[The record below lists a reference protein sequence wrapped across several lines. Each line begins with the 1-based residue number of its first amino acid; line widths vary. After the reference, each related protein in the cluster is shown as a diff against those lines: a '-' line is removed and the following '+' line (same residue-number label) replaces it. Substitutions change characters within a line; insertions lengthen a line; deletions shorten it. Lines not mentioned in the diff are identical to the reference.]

1 MKKYLI
7 AFLLSLSCT
16 FALAA
21 VGCDKTEE
29 ISSPTESESSEPVDS
44 SSPDDGENEEPE
56 YTGSYKVTFEE
67 GEGFTYKTDVVSG
80 EEVDGGEYV
89 EFEIDLGG
97 FYTESVPT
105 VFVNEK
111 PIAHN
116 GSGKYSVQV
125 TDSELYIRVT
135 GIKKDV
141 STLNQTGTGSLEDP
155 FEIWKPIDLIYMADK
170 VNAGEQAYVQGAY
183 ILASNIDC
191 KGEELKVIGD
201 GSTDYSYFS
210 GCFTCDYT
218 EDGVLRDYK
227 ISNFTIN
234 SQNSNN
240 VGLFGQV
247 YSDFTVTS
255 SGLFYGI
262 RLDNFTIEAGLYNH
276 SGDNKTICAGGLIG
290 YGVGANML
298 LCQATNGTVNVTAD
312 TNYFSF
318 AGGLIGYQQAY
329 YDSSYGQYFASEIAY
344 ATVDVDV
351 TVLGGG
357 MALYAGGISGYMAT
371 NYPLVS
377 TASVHNSYSTGDVAG
392 ALNCGGI
399 VGGLGQYSVVSNC
412 YASGSVFA
420 ISHQLASQGTATSD
434 DYYKAHAGGLVGFA
448 ENDSI
453 AHDSFFNGDVTATA
467 SSGNGYYF
475 TDTAI
480 GGSYDDGYVSAT
492 SKKALVINCKEN
504 VPLEDTK
511 YLPENLGWGAYDWI
525 FRKNALPLINY
536 SVSEGVVQLSMNIH
550 YVAPN
555 KDGEDKSV
563 TYREATS
570 RQMPYFDSSIQANS
584 SYNTFGAFLAGG
596 DIPYY
601 CATDDGTMRSFGYFF
616 DPECTQPVPY
626 AYMPTKNV
634 DLYIGF
640 EDVTDVLGTYY
651 FESDAM
657 SSPLEITFKADGIV
671 SYSDGVTAQEAYY
684 MYDNNGQ
691 IMVDGARLARY
702 YDGEI
707 VIDDTAT
714 GVVQDA
720 NFDLYRYMYYN
731 FVGTVSNGTLT
742 LYDGVYF
749 TESDPFTA
757 TATKPQTEAYDAF
770 KGEWTKTANINKVY
784 TFDGKGNWTYS
795 YVSYDREGNDY
806 TSTTVAQANGTYT
819 VEDTNVITFNH
830 GGVNYVATINA
841 DGVVEIVGNGVTQ
854 IFYRGASYLGK
865 WTASGVTLEL
875 FGIQANGTGLATL
888 TYADGT
894 ILELVYEETETE
906 NYLALYYP
914 HADYWKNDLF
924 GYFFYNLASHT
935 LSATLY
941 DYNNM
946 DTGYS
951 NYTFRALDE
960 YYGEWVTADGEFVF
974 DGNGLYGHQNRKGFV
989 TVTIGEDTQPVEYSL
1004 DSRLNGTFTFNSVVY
1019 SFSYDEDSN
1028 TVSLTSNTTEALN
1041 RKDKF
1046 ANILFVDMEGNEYVF
1061 DGRSTL
1067 ATGGKLTVNGATE
1080 YTYTVNGDGYTI
1092 WNGSTEVGSLVT
1104 ENNYYALTIDSR
1116 VSNLYIS
1123 NEFMGDWVMSGL
1135 FSTFT
1140 VGPTDLNGVIKAT
1153 FKGKAIEMSFLDTT
1167 VLTFNYREG
1176 NMPYTY
1182 YVFVVYDQAYGR
1194 NVLAI
1199 SEYAMPTSMDQ
1210 YYCICT
1216 PVNEL
1221 FGTWVWNKDKNMSI
1235 RFDGVSSGFIFG
1247 TANMVWG
1254 KYTTPYNYRITDNG
1268 MMMYSQEALGGDYLY
1283 FKRTL
1288 LLPGD
1293 EGYEAAKADRNAW
1306 YNEADGSVILREEA
1320 DSLCLTEARDED
1332 GNEYYFD
1339 GLGNI
1344 WNGNELAFTYEYSD
1358 VTYNG
1363 DQTATIIAKAADGKY
1378 YTLTLNYKVSNAY
1391 TLDIGEEVEL
1401 PTEEENA

>member
-7 AFLLSLSCT
+7 AFLLSLSCA

-21 VGCDKTEE
+21 VGCDKEE
-29 ISSPTESESSEPVDS
+29 TSSPVTSESTEPTD
-44 SSPDDGENEEPE
+44 SSPDENDEPE

-89 EFEIDLGG
+89 EFEVDLGG
-97 FYTESVPT
+97 FYLDSVPL
-105 VFVNEK
+105 VYVNDK
-111 PIAHN
+111 AIAHDSN
-116 GSGKYSVQV
+116 GKYSVQV
-125 TDSELYIRVT
+125 TDSELNIRVT

-141 STLNQTGTGSLEDP
+141 STLNQTGTGSMESP
-155 FEIWKPIDLIYMADK
+155 FVISKPIDLIYMADK

-183 ILASNIDC
+183 VLANDIDC
-191 KGEELKVIGD
+191 KGAELKVIGD

-210 GCFTCDYT
+210 GCFSCDYDST
-218 EDGVLRDYK
+218 TGVLYDYK

-234 SQNSNN
+234 SQNSNY
-240 VGLFGQV
+240 VGLFGAV
-247 YSDFTVTS
+247 YSDFSVTS
-255 SGLFYGI
+255 SALFYGI

-276 SGDNKTICAGGLIG
+276 TGDNKTIIAGGLIG

-298 LCQATNGTVNVTAD
+298 LCQATNGTLNVTAD
-312 TNYFSF
+312 KNYFSF

-329 YDSSYGQYFASEIAY
+329 YDSGYGQYFPSEIAY
-344 ATVDVDV
+344 ATVGVDV
-351 TVLGGG
+351 TVLGEG

-377 TASVHNSYSTGDVAG
+377 TASVHNSLATGDVSG

-399 VGGLGQYSVVSNC
+399 AGGLGQYSVVSNC
-412 YASGSVFA
+412 YAAGSVFA
-420 ISHQLASQGTATSD
+420 ASYQLASMGTATSE

-448 ENDSI
+448 ENDAI
-453 AHDSFFNGDVTATA
+453 AHDSFFNGDVAA
-467 SSGNGYYF
+467 SAASGKGYAF

-492 SKKALVINCKEN
+492 SKKAQAINCKAN
-504 VPLEDTK
+504 VPLNDTK
-511 YLPENLGWGAYDWI
+511 YFPENLGWGAYDWV
-525 FRKNALPLINY
+525 FEKNKLPAVNY
-536 SVSEGVVQLSMNIH
+536 EVSEGVVQLSMNVH

-555 KDGEDKSV
+555 KESEDKSV

-570 RQMPYFDSSIQANS
+570 RQMNYFDSSIQSNS

-596 DIPYY
+596 SLPYY

-626 AYMPTKNV
+626 AYMPMKNI

-640 EDVTDVLGTYY
+640 ADVTEILGTYY
-651 FESDAM
+651 FVSDALT
-657 SSPLEITFKADGIV
+657 SPLDITFDSNGIV
-671 SYSDGVTAQEAYY
+671 IYSDGVTSQEAYY
-684 MYDNNGQ
+684 MYDQNGQ
-691 IMVDGARLARY
+691 ITIDGARLARY

-707 VIDDTAT
+707 VLDDMAT
-714 GVVQDA
+714 GVLQDT

-731 FVGTVSNGTLT
+731 FVGTVENGTLS

-749 TESDPFTA
+749 TESDPFIA
-757 TATKPQTEAYDAF
+757 TATKPQVEEYDAF

-784 TFDGKGNWTYS
+784 DFDGNGNWTYS
-795 YVSYDREGNDY
+795 YISYDRDGNNY
-806 TSTTVAQANGTYT
+806 TSSAIAQANGTYT
-819 VEDTNVITFNH
+819 VVDTNVISFTHN
-830 GGVNYVATINA
+830 GVDYVATINA
-841 DGVVEIVGNGVTQ
+841 DGALEIVGNGVTQ

-865 WTASGVTLEL
+865 WKTNGVTMEL

-894 ILELVYEETETE
+894 VLELVYEETETE

-914 HADYWKNDLF
+914 HADYWKNDIY

-941 DYNNM
+941 DYNNT

-951 NYTFRALDE
+951 TYTFRALDE
-960 YYGEWVTADGEFVF
+960 YYGEWVTPDGEFVF
-974 DGNGLYGHQNRKGFV
+974 DGNGLYGHQNQKGYV
-989 TVTIGEDTQPVEYSL
+989 TVTIGENTQRVEYSL
-1004 DSRLNGTFTFNSVVY
+1004 DSRLNGTFTLNSAVY
-1019 SFSYDEDSN
+1019 SFSYNEDEN
-1028 TVSLTSNTTEALN
+1028 TVSLTSDTVEELN

-1046 ANILFVDMEGNEYVF
+1046 ANVVFVDTNGNEYVF

-1067 ATGGKLTVNGATE
+1067 ATGGTLTVNGETK
-1080 YTYTVNGDGYTI
+1080 YTYKVNGDVYTVYD
-1092 WNGSTEVGSLVT
+1092 GEAEVGSIVT
-1104 ENNYYALTIDSR
+1104 ENNYYALTISGN
-1116 VSNLYIS
+1116 VTHLYMS
-1123 NEFMGDWVMSGL
+1123 NEFMGNWVMSGL
-1135 FSTFT
+1135 FSTFHI
-1140 VGPTDLNGVIKAT
+1140 GPTDLDGVIKAT
-1153 FKGKAIEMSFLDTT
+1153 FKGKAVEMSYLDTSI
-1167 VLTFNYREG
+1167 LTFDYKEG

-1182 YVFVVYDQAYGR
+1182 YVFVINDEGYNSKVLVITEYPNLYGDDQ
-1194 NVLAI
+1194 I
-1199 SEYAMPTSMDQ
+1199 F
-1210 YYCICT
+1210 CT
-1216 PVNEL
+1216 QANAL
-1221 FGTWVWNKDKNMSI
+1221 FGTWVWNKDENMSI
-1235 RFDGVSSGFIFG
+1235 CFDGVSCSYAYG
-1247 TANMVWG
+1247 TAKMVWG
-1254 KYTTPYNYRITDNG
+1254 QYETPYNYRITDKG
-1268 MMMYSQEALGGDYLY
+1268 MMMYSQEALGDNYLY
-1283 FKRTL
+1283 FNLTL

-1293 EGYEAAKADRNAW
+1293 EGYEEAKADRNSW
-1306 YNEADGSVILREEA
+1306 YNKADGSVLIRKEA

-1344 WNGNELAFTYEYSD
+1344 WIGDELAFSYEYAN

-1363 DQTATIIAKAADGKY
+1363 DKTATIVTDAVDGKY
-1378 YTLTLNYKVSNAY
+1378 YTLLLNYKVTGAY
-1391 TLDIGEEVEL
+1391 TLEIVEEIEV
-1401 PTEEENA
+1401 PSEEENA